1 MRKYKYLYI
10 FTSIFLCLFSFFKL
24 FNVYAQQKE
33 FTIDSI
39 LINNE
44 EVDIKDGCNLNLKY
58 NDVIRITGKNTPKSE
73 VTLSFANQEYTTQ
86 TDENGNWMILISI
99 PYIEG
104 GEYKITGSLNKE
116 DSKETLCI
124 VNLESEIKQTDTTN
138 NNKNILI
145 YIALAVFILV
155 ILAWLPMFLISR
167 KKRNRKK

>member
-1 MRKYKYLYI
+1 MRKYKYLYL

-24 FNVYAQQKE
+24 SNIYAQQKE
-33 FTIDSI
+33 FTVDSI

-44 EVDIKDGCNLNLKY
+44 EIDIKNGCNLNLKY
-58 NDVIRITGKNTPKSE
+58 NDVIRITGKNIPKSE
-73 VTLSFANQEYTTQ
+73 VTLLFADQEYTTQ

-99 PYIEG
+99 PYIEK
-104 GEYKITGSLNKE
+104 GEYKITGSPNEK
-116 DSKETLCI
+116 DSEETLCI

>member
-1 MRKYKYLYI
+1 MRKYKYLYL

-24 FNVYAQQKE
+24 SNIYAQQKE
-33 FTIDSI
+33 FTVDSI

-44 EVDIKDGCNLNLKY
+44 EIDIKNGCNLNLKY
-58 NDVIRITGKNTPKSE
+58 NDVIRITGKNIPKSE
-73 VTLSFANQEYTTQ
+73 VTLLFADQEYTTQ
-86 TDENGNWMILISI
+86 TDENSNWMILISI
-99 PYIEG
+99 PYIEK
-104 GEYKITGSLNKE
+104 GEYKITGSPNEK
-116 DSKETLCI
+116 DSEETLCI

>member
-58 NDVIRITGKNTPKSE
+58 NDVIRITGKNIPKSK
-73 VTLSFANQEYTTQ
+73 VTLLFADQEYTTQ
-86 TDENGNWMILISI
+86 TDEDGNWMILISI
-99 PYIEG
+99 PYIEK
-104 GEYKITGSLNKE
+104 GEYQ
-116 DSKETLCI
+116 
-124 VNLESEIKQTDTTN
+124 IK
-138 NNKNILI
+138 NKNTSICNI
-145 YIALAVFILV
+145 IIGEMNGNDDINNVQISNYIMFIL
-155 ILAWLPMFLISR
+155 LPFLIITFLSFILLR
-167 KKRNRKK
+167 KKKND